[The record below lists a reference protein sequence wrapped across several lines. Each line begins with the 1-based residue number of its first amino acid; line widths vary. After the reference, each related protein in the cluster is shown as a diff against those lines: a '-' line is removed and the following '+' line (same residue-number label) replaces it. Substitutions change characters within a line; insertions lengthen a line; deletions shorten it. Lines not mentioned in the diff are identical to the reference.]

1 MDWLGAV
8 DGYLYL
14 VGRIGLEQ
22 ALCDGCLSG
31 RLPESVSGVASIEPE
46 LIHRALEEDGGTSE
60 SYRGTLTV
68 AMVRYSFEV
77 QLFADADGSY
87 FVSNIRQFTPVEWSA
102 GVRVA

>member
-31 RLPESVSGVASIEPE
+31 RLPEAVAGVASIEPE
-46 LIHRALEEDGGTSE
+46 LIHRAIEEDGGISE
-60 SYRGTLTV
+60 SYRGAITV
-68 AMVRYSFEV
+68 AMVRYNFEV

-87 FVSNIRQFTPVEWSA
+87 FVSNVRTFSPVEWSA
-102 GVRVA
+102 GMRVA

>member
-1 MDWLGAV
+1 
-8 DGYLYL
+8 
-14 VGRIGLEQ
+14 
-22 ALCDGCLSG
+22 
-31 RLPESVSGVASIEPE
+31 LPEAVAGVATIEPE
-46 LIHRALEEDGGTSE
+46 LIHRAKEEDGGTSE

>member
-14 VGRIGLEQ
+14 LGRTGLEQ
-22 ALCDGCLSG
+22 ALCEGCLSG
-31 RLPESVSGVASIEPE
+31 RLPEAVAGVASIEPE
-46 LIHRALEEDGGTSE
+46 LIHRAMEDDGGTSE

-68 AMVRYSFEV
+68 AMVRYNFEV
-77 QLFADADGSY
+77 ELFADPDGSY
-87 FVSNIRQFTPVEWSA
+87 FVSNIRQFAPVEWSA